1 MKKRLKYIHPLRFIS
16 MNRLLSLFSTVFVMS
31 TICETQAQITFRT
44 FKTVSQQETFVDR
57 ERILKDGTRETF
69 TEVVIKTIETEL
81 TPNPVTSQSTTEEET
96 KEVTLFLEKEA
107 ADDLK
112 AKIEEK
118 KKAAEEDEEVELP
131 DTFIDD
137 IVKEEVE
144 EKEKVVDETT
154 GEVAKKVEYVEKNED
169 GTDKTDETGEI
180 VTATKTDDV
189 VVVEKETVTERTE
202 VEVIVVKEK
211 KIVSNK

>member
-1 MKKRLKYIHPLRFIS
+1 
-16 MNRLLSLFSTVFVMS
+16 MNRLLSLFSAVFVMG
-31 TICETQAQITFRT
+31 TLCETQAQITFRT

-81 TPNPVTSQSTTEEET
+81 TPDPVRAQSTTEEET

-118 KKAAEEDEEVELP
+118 KKAAEEDEEVELS

-154 GEVAKKVEYVEKNED
+154 GEAATQVEYVVKNED

-180 VTATKTDDV
+180 VTANKTDDV

>member
-1 MKKRLKYIHPLRFIS
+1 

-81 TPNPVTSQSTTEEET
+81 TPDPVRAQSTTEEET

-154 GEVAKKVEYVEKNED
+154 GEVASKVEYVEKNED

>member
-1 MKKRLKYIHPLRFIS
+1 
-16 MNRLLSLFSTVFVMS
+16 MNRLLSLFSAVFVMS

>member
-1 MKKRLKYIHPLRFIS
+1 
-16 MNRLLSLFSTVFVMS
+16 MS

-154 GEVAKKVEYVEKNED
+154 GEVAKQVEYVEKNED

-189 VVVEKETVTERTE
+189 VVVEKEAVTERTE

>member
-1 MKKRLKYIHPLRFIS
+1 
-16 MNRLLSLFSTVFVMS
+16 MNRLLSLFSAVFVMG

-118 KKAAEEDEEVELP
+118 KKAAEEDEEVELS

-154 GEVAKKVEYVEKNED
+154 GEVASKVEYVEKNED

-189 VVVEKETVTERTE
+189 VVVEKEAVTERTE

>member
-1 MKKRLKYIHPLRFIS
+1 

-154 GEVAKKVEYVEKNED
+154 GEVASKVEYVEKNED

-189 VVVEKETVTERTE
+189 VVVEKEAVTERTE

>member
-1 MKKRLKYIHPLRFIS
+1 
-16 MNRLLSLFSTVFVMS
+16 MNRLLSLFSAVFVMS

-189 VVVEKETVTERTE
+189 VVVEKEAVTERTE